1 MSHERP
7 ARPVLGAAA
16 VVIHDGRIV
25 LIRRGKAPSAGE
37 WSIPGGAVELGESV
51 EVALRREVREETG
64 LDISVGPFLEVFE
77 RVERD
82 DDGAIRFH
90 FVVLDYAATVVG
102 GTLRAGDDA
111 ADVVFADP
119 GDLDR
124 YALADSV
131 RRVISAARRNTP
143 ARPAGRWRGPA
154 MSSPDDRRT
163 ARPGSPGR
171 RRCTA
176 PA

>member
-16 VVIHDGRIV
+16 VVIHDGRVV

-51 EVALRREVREETG
+51 EAALRREVREETG
-64 LDISVGPFLEVFE
+64 LDIAVGRFLEVFE

-82 DDGAIRFH
+82 DDGVVRFH

-111 ADVVFADP
+111 ADV
-119 GDLDR
+119 
-124 YALADSV
+124 ALADPDDLGSLRARRHV
-131 RRVISAARRNTP
+131 RRVIASATRG
-143 ARPAGRWRGPA
+143 RPAGPG
-154 MSSPDDRRT
+154 
-163 ARPGSPGR
+163 AR
-171 RRCTA
+171 
-176 PA
+176 

>member
-16 VVIHDGRIV
+16 VVIHDGRVV

-51 EVALRREVREETG
+51 EAALRREIREETG
-64 LDISVGPFLEVFE
+64 LEIAVGRFLEVFE

-82 DDGAIRFH
+82 ADGAVRFH

-111 ADVVFADP
+111 MDVALADP
-119 GDLDR
+119 ADLDR
-124 YALADSV
+124 YALADTV
-131 RRVISAARRNTP
+131 RRVISSAMRSRRED
-143 ARPAGRWRGPA
+143 PAGR
-154 MSSPDDRRT
+154 
-163 ARPGSPGR
+163 
-171 RRCTA
+171 
-176 PA
+176 

>member
-16 VVIHDGRIV
+16 VVIHDGRVV

-37 WSIPGGAVELGESV
+37 WSIPGGAVELGEPV
-51 EVALRREVREETG
+51 EAALRREVREETG
-64 LDISVGPFLEVFE
+64 LDIAVGRFLEVFE

-82 DDGAIRFH
+82 DDGVRFH

-111 ADVVFADP
+111 ADVALADP
-119 GDLDR
+119 ADLER

-131 RRVISAARRNTP
+131 RRVISAAMRST
-143 ARPAGRWRGPA
+143 PAGRA
-154 MSSPDDRRT
+154 
-163 ARPGSPGR
+163 GR
-171 RRCTA
+171 
-176 PA
+176 

>member
-7 ARPVLGAAA
+7 VRPVLGAAA
-16 VVIHDGRIV
+16 VVIHDGRVV

-51 EVALRREVREETG
+51 EAALRREVREETG
-64 LDISVGPFLEVFE
+64 LDIAVGRFLEVFE

-82 DDGAIRFH
+82 DDGVVRFH

-111 ADVVFADP
+111 ADVALADP
-119 GDLDR
+119 DDLGR
-124 YALADSV
+124 YALADTV
-131 RRVISAARRNTP
+131 RRVISAAMRST
-143 ARPAGRWRGPA
+143 PAGRA
-154 MSSPDDRRT
+154 
-163 ARPGSPGR
+163 GR
-171 RRCTA
+171 
-176 PA
+176 

>member
-16 VVIHDGRIV
+16 VVIHDGRLV

-51 EVALRREVREETG
+51 EAALRREVREETG
-64 LDISVGPFLEVFE
+64 LEIAVGRFLEVFE

-82 DDGAIRFH
+82 DDGVVRFH

-111 ADVVFADP
+111 ADVVLADP
-119 GDLDR
+119 DDLDR
-124 YALADSV
+124 YALADTV
-131 RRVISAARRNTP
+131 RRVISSAIRSRRED
-143 ARPAGRWRGPA
+143 PAGR
-154 MSSPDDRRT
+154 
-163 ARPGSPGR
+163 
-171 RRCTA
+171 
-176 PA
+176 